1 MRKTRK
7 TSRTVRKACLAAAL
21 AAAAGGVLA
30 LDTGGVVRV
39 AAGDYSTNAPA
50 QSAPAMPGGRM
61 EGEHDVQPPATTS
74 MSTDKA
80 AEAVSDGAITTKV
93 KAKLFTTK
101 DLKSTGI
108 HVKTKDG
115 IVNVSGTVPSK
126 EQHDL
131 ALETI
136 RSVKGVSSVH
146 DSLKVSLR

>member
-1 MRKTRK
+1 LT
-7 TSRTVRKACLAAAL
+7 AAT
-21 AAAAGGVLA
+21 GGVLA
-30 LDTGGVVRV
+30 MGSGGALRV
-39 AAGDYSTNAPA
+39 AADDYSTNAPA

-61 EGEHDVQPPATTS
+61 EGEHDAQPPATTS
-74 MSTDKA
+74 MSANKA

-93 KAKLFTTK
+93 KAKLLTTR
-101 DLKSTGI
+101 DLKCTGI
-108 HVKTKDG
+108 HVKTKDDT
-115 IVNVSGTVPSK
+115 VNVSGTVPSK